1 MIIQNKLPGHY
12 SELSYVQVI
21 EEQLLKEFD
30 DNFSLYFI
38 HPDLDIIE
46 GVDFGEKIKNDTNY
60 KIAFHTSNEV
70 TYSPKYY
77 DFFDIIFRVY
87 LQENCDYKK
96 VFPINLG
103 FNSSGQY
110 GIYPNKGNKLSER
123 TNDVFFI
130 GNKSFR
136 LEFYESIN
144 HLSDKYDITFTNGFR
159 TGLSIQDY
167 YDKLSNSKI
176 CLAPNGYSPET
187 FRYNEALGSG
197 CIVITKER
205 VNSWFYENST
215 AIFIDDWS
223 EVTEE
228 FISNILLSDIDEKYE
243 QNLDYY
249 KKYLSPEANAEY
261 IIKTIR
267 EKKIN

>member
-1 MIIQNKLPGHY
+1 MIIQNKLPEHY
-12 SELSYVQVI
+12 CELSYVQLI
-21 EEQLLKEFD
+21 QEQLLKEFD
-30 DNFSLYFI
+30 DNYSLYFI
-38 HPDLDIIE
+38 HPDLDVIE

-60 KIAFHTSNEV
+60 KIAFHTGNEV
-70 TYSPKYY
+70 AYSPQYY

-87 LQENCDYKK
+87 LQENCDYEKI
-96 VFPINLG
+96 FPINLG

-123 TNDVFFI
+123 TNDVFFM
-130 GNKSFR
+130 GNKSVRF
-136 LEFYESIN
+136 EFYEAIN
-144 HLSDKYDITFTNGFR
+144 NLSDKYDITFTDGFR
-159 TGLSIQDY
+159 TGLPIKDY

-228 FISNILLSDIDEKYE
+228 FINNILLSDIDKKYE
-243 QNLDYY
+243 ENLDYY
-249 KKYLSPEANAEY
+249 KKCLSPEANAEY
-261 IIKTIR
+261 IIKTIK